1 MIRISGDVLVNKYV
15 SLRDGG
21 LNTAA
26 FVAGVVNGVLDAA
39 EFVRTPT
46 HIHSSLQCLITVR
59 ANRSSFFSCKP
70 TTIAAVQGV
79 GALRQAQD
87 SDPDQVRARG
97 HRPREAAQGSLK
109 GR

>member
-39 EFVRTPT
+39 EFVRTHPLT
-46 HIHSSLQCLITVR
+46 FLALSLSLCNAPLILL
-59 ANRSSFFSCKP
+59 SFS
-70 TTIAAVQGV
+70 AVQGV

-109 GR
+109 GLSC

>member
-46 HIHSSLQCLITVR
+46 HIPLPLSLSLQCTH
-59 ANRSSFFSCKP
+59 
-70 TTIAAVQGV
+70 IA
-79 GALRQAQD
+79 LFL
-87 SDPDQVRARG
+87 S
-97 HRPREAAQGSLK
+97 RPRCRRTTSSPRQ
-109 GR
+109 